1 MTGGEPKR
9 DWSAPMFTAEQI
21 AAEAQEQ
28 HRGRRRVVA
37 RTGAAAAAAVVAVAG
52 VGVWAGEQVGHPTPA
67 RRYHHRCG
75 DGGTGDPVHHLRAAG
90 TADRAASAEH
100 CAGDDHQSRHQHSHG
115 DRHRQGPAEQRTRR
129 HHHHHQENHF
139 GRRARRGGYA
149 HTDRARADQG
159 NPMRRIRGG
168 RADDAGAE
176 LNMTPFRRPSAPEPA
191 PSPAVPDEDADVG
204 ISGDPS
210 AQPVGRQPVE
220 PVRRWQSF
228 GGGGRSAAAAA
239 PQWQEPTP
247 VVDPDLAVVDLVRP
261 PPNRYVIPPA
271 PTRTPMAAPSPSTST
286 VVPAVAPVAVR
297 TPRTLP
303 RGFASRNAAA
313 VAGWAADPNVG
324 VRPVVFSAGGGV
336 GVSTVV
342 AAVGGFLASVSV
354 SPVLAV
360 ESTRRPWSSLTRLV
374 TGDTRGMSVEA
385 WQDLR
390 SGGHDLDS
398 ALSMAPGGA
407 SGLRVLHEGGGELE
421 RLTGQLPA
429 AASVIIDAGSLDNP
443 DLAALLSTWPVA
455 VLVVRADPAGVDAAL
470 VTVGHL
476 RASLPAGLDVLMVL
490 SDCGAF
496 GGATVRAAA
505 KLAGSV
511 GEVLT
516 LPNSAGLR
524 EQPIRVD
531 RLDKPVAAVIA
542 DITHSVVDRSWRR
555 GNPRPAGRPPHLPPA
570 TTSAVRPQQFPQ

>member
-1 MTGGEPKR
+1 M
-9 DWSAPMFTAEQI
+9 
-21 AAEAQEQ
+21 
-28 HRGRRRVVA
+28 
-37 RTGAAAAAAVVAVAG
+37 
-52 VGVWAGEQVGHPTPA
+52 
-67 RRYHHRCG
+67 
-75 DGGTGDPVHHLRAAG
+75 
-90 TADRAASAEH
+90 
-100 CAGDDHQSRHQHSHG
+100 
-115 DRHRQGPAEQRTRR
+115 
-129 HHHHHQENHF
+129 
-139 GRRARRGGYA
+139 
-149 HTDRARADQG
+149 
-159 NPMRRIRGG
+159 MRRIRGG

-176 LNMTPFRRPSAPEPA
+176 LNMTPFRSAPERA
-191 PSPAVPDEDADVG
+191 PSPAVPDEDAGVG

-210 AQPVGRQPVE
+210 AQTVGRQPVG

-239 PQWQEPTP
+239 QWQEPTP
-247 VVDPDLAVVDLVRP
+247 AADQGLAVVDLVRP
-261 PPNRYVIPPA
+261 PPTRYVIPPA
-271 PTRTPMAAPSPSTST
+271 PTPTPTPMAAPAPST

-303 RGFASRNAAA
+303 RGFASRNAAR
-313 VAGWAADPNVG
+313 VAGWAADPDVAG

-342 AAVGGFLASVSV
+342 AAMGGFLASVSV

-360 ESTRRPWSSLTRLV
+360 ESTRRPWSSLTRFV

-385 WQDLR
+385 WQELR
-390 SGGHDLDS
+390 SQDVDS

-407 SGLRVLHEGGGELE
+407 SGLRVLQDGGGELE

-429 AASVIIDAGSLDNP
+429 AASVIIDGGSLDNP
-443 DLAALLSTWPVA
+443 DLAGLLTTWPVA

-476 RASLPAGLDVLMVL
+476 RASLPGGLDVLMVL
-490 SDCGAF
+490 SDSGAF

-524 EQPIRVD
+524 EQPIRID

-555 GNPRPAGRPPHLPPA
+555 GDPQPAVPA
-570 TTSAVRPQQFPQ
+570 TASSAGTDVGGSTPAIPALPYQKEN

>member
-1 MTGGEPKR
+1 M
-9 DWSAPMFTAEQI
+9 
-21 AAEAQEQ
+21 
-28 HRGRRRVVA
+28 
-37 RTGAAAAAAVVAVAG
+37 
-52 VGVWAGEQVGHPTPA
+52 
-67 RRYHHRCG
+67 
-75 DGGTGDPVHHLRAAG
+75 
-90 TADRAASAEH
+90 
-100 CAGDDHQSRHQHSHG
+100 
-115 DRHRQGPAEQRTRR
+115 
-129 HHHHHQENHF
+129 
-139 GRRARRGGYA
+139 
-149 HTDRARADQG
+149 
-159 NPMRRIRGG
+159 MRRIRGG

-176 LNMTPFRRPSAPEPA
+176 LNMTPFRRRPTAPDPA

-204 ISGDPS
+204 ISADPS

-228 GGGGRSAAAAA
+228 GGGCRSAAAAA
-239 PQWQEPTP
+239 QWQERTP

-271 PTRTPMAAPSPSTST
+271 PTPTPMAALAPSPSPST

-297 TPRTLP
+297 VPRTLP

-313 VAGWAADPNVG
+313 VAGWAADPNVVVG

-360 ESTRRPWSSLTRLV
+360 ESTRRPWSSLTRYV
-374 TGDTRGMSVEA
+374 TGDTRGMSVTE
-385 WQDLR
+385 WQELR
-390 SGGHDLDS
+390 SSGHDLDS
-398 ALSMAPGGA
+398 ALSLAPSGA
-407 SGLRVLHEGGGELE
+407 SGLRVLHDGGGELE

-429 AASVIIDAGSLDNP
+429 AASVIIDGGSLDNP
-443 DLAALLSTWPVA
+443 DLAGLLSTWPVA

-490 SDCGAF
+490 SDSGAF

-524 EQPIRVD
+524 EQPIRID
-531 RLDKPVAAVIA
+531 RLDKSVAAVIA
-542 DITHSVVDRSWRR
+542 DIAHSVVDRSWRR
-555 GNPRPAGRPPHLPPA
+555 GNPQSAVPA
-570 TTSAVRPQQFPQ
+570 TASSAGDDVGGSTPALPAMPYQKEN

>member
-1 MTGGEPKR
+1 
-9 DWSAPMFTAEQI
+9 
-21 AAEAQEQ
+21 
-28 HRGRRRVVA
+28 
-37 RTGAAAAAAVVAVAG
+37 
-52 VGVWAGEQVGHPTPA
+52 
-67 RRYHHRCG
+67 
-75 DGGTGDPVHHLRAAG
+75 
-90 TADRAASAEH
+90 
-100 CAGDDHQSRHQHSHG
+100 
-115 DRHRQGPAEQRTRR
+115 
-129 HHHHHQENHF
+129 
-139 GRRARRGGYA
+139 
-149 HTDRARADQG
+149 
-159 NPMRRIRGG
+159 MRRIRGG

-228 GGGGRSAAAAA
+228 GGGRSAAAA
-239 PQWQEPTP
+239 QWQEPTP

-271 PTRTPMAAPSPSTST
+271 PTPTPTPMAALAPSPSPSPST

-313 VAGWAADPNVG
+313 VAGWAADPNVVG

-360 ESTRRPWSSLTRLV
+360 ESTRRPWSSLTRFV
-374 TGDTRGMSVEA
+374 TGDTRGMSVA
-385 WQDLR
+385 GWQDLR
-390 SGGHDLDS
+390 CGHDLDS

-407 SGLRVLHEGGGELE
+407 SGLRVLHQDSGGFEGDW
-421 RLTGQLPA
+421 LTGQLPA
-429 AASVIIDAGSLDNP
+429 AASVIIDGGSLDNP
-443 DLAALLSTWPVA
+443 DLAGLLTTWPVA

-490 SDCGAF
+490 SDSGAF

-524 EQPIRVD
+524 EQPIRID

-555 GNPRPAGRPPHLPPA
+555 GNPQPAVPA
-570 TTSAVRPQQFPQ
+570 TASSAGDDVGGSTPAVPAVTYQKET

>member
-1 MTGGEPKR
+1 M
-9 DWSAPMFTAEQI
+9 
-21 AAEAQEQ
+21 
-28 HRGRRRVVA
+28 
-37 RTGAAAAAAVVAVAG
+37 
-52 VGVWAGEQVGHPTPA
+52 
-67 RRYHHRCG
+67 
-75 DGGTGDPVHHLRAAG
+75 
-90 TADRAASAEH
+90 
-100 CAGDDHQSRHQHSHG
+100 
-115 DRHRQGPAEQRTRR
+115 
-129 HHHHHQENHF
+129 
-139 GRRARRGGYA
+139 
-149 HTDRARADQG
+149 
-159 NPMRRIRGG
+159 MRRIRGG

-176 LNMTPFRRPSAPEPA
+176 LNMTPFRRAAPEPA

-228 GGGGRSAAAAA
+228 GGGRSAAAA
-239 PQWQEPTP
+239 QWQEPTP
-247 VVDPDLAVVDLVRP
+247 VVDPALAVVDLVRP
-261 PPNRYVIPPA
+261 PPTRYVIPPA
-271 PTRTPMAAPSPSTST
+271 PTPTPMAALAPSPSPSKT

-313 VAGWAADPNVG
+313 VAGWAADPDAAG

-360 ESTRRPWSSLTRLV
+360 ESTRRPWSSLTRYV
-374 TGDTRGMSVEA
+374 TGDTRGMSVTE

-390 SGGHDLDS
+390 SGHDLDS
-398 ALSMAPGGA
+398 ALSLAPGGA
-407 SGLRVLHEGGGELE
+407 SGLRVLHQDSAGFEGDW
-421 RLTGQLPA
+421 LTGQLPA
-429 AASVIIDAGSLDNP
+429 AASVIIDGGSLDNP
-443 DLAALLSTWPVA
+443 DLAGLLSTWPVA

-476 RASLPAGLDVLMVL
+476 RASLPAGLDVVMVL

-496 GGATVRAAA
+496 GGGTVRAAA

-524 EQPIRVD
+524 EQPIRID
-531 RLDKPVAAVIA
+531 RLDKSVAAVIA
-542 DITHSVVDRSWRR
+542 DITHSVVDRTWRR
-555 GNPRPAGRPPHLPPA
+555 GHPQ
-570 TTSAVRPQQFPQ
+570 SAVPAAASSAGDDVGGSTPALPAVTYQKET

>member
-1 MTGGEPKR
+1 M
-9 DWSAPMFTAEQI
+9 
-21 AAEAQEQ
+21 
-28 HRGRRRVVA
+28 
-37 RTGAAAAAAVVAVAG
+37 
-52 VGVWAGEQVGHPTPA
+52 
-67 RRYHHRCG
+67 
-75 DGGTGDPVHHLRAAG
+75 
-90 TADRAASAEH
+90 
-100 CAGDDHQSRHQHSHG
+100 
-115 DRHRQGPAEQRTRR
+115 
-129 HHHHHQENHF
+129 
-139 GRRARRGGYA
+139 
-149 HTDRARADQG
+149 
-159 NPMRRIRGG
+159 MRRIRGG

-176 LNMTPFRRPSAPEPA
+176 LNMTPFRSAPERA
-191 PSPAVPDEDADVG
+191 PSPAVPDEDAGVG

-228 GGGGRSAAAAA
+228 GGGGRSAAAA
-239 PQWQEPTP
+239 QWQEPTP
-247 VVDPDLAVVDLVRP
+247 VVDPALAVVDLVRP
-261 PPNRYVIPPA
+261 PPTRYVIPPA
-271 PTRTPMAAPSPSTST
+271 PTPTPTPMAAPSPSPSPSPST
-286 VVPAVAPVAVR
+286 VVPAAAPVAVR
-297 TPRTLP
+297 TPRSLP

-313 VAGWAADPNVG
+313 VAGWAADPDVVG

-360 ESTRRPWSSLTRLV
+360 ESTRRPWSSLTRRV
-374 TGDTRGMSVEA
+374 TGDTRGMSVTE

-390 SGGHDLDS
+390 SGHDLDS
-398 ALSMAPGGA
+398 ALSLAPGGA
-407 SGLRVLHEGGGELE
+407 SGLRVLHQDSAGFEGDW
-421 RLTGQLPA
+421 LTGQLPA
-429 AASVIIDAGSLDNP
+429 AASVIIDGGSLDNP
-443 DLAALLSTWPVA
+443 DLAGLLSTWPVA

-476 RASLPAGLDVLMVL
+476 RASLLPGGLDVLMVL

-524 EQPIRVD
+524 EQPIRID
-531 RLDKPVAAVIA
+531 RLDKSVAAVIA

-555 GNPRPAGRPPHLPPA
+555 GHPQPAVPA
-570 TTSAVRPQQFPQ
+570 TASSAGDDVGGSTPAIPALPYQKEN

>member
-1 MTGGEPKR
+1 
-9 DWSAPMFTAEQI
+9 
-21 AAEAQEQ
+21 
-28 HRGRRRVVA
+28 
-37 RTGAAAAAAVVAVAG
+37 
-52 VGVWAGEQVGHPTPA
+52 
-67 RRYHHRCG
+67 
-75 DGGTGDPVHHLRAAG
+75 
-90 TADRAASAEH
+90 
-100 CAGDDHQSRHQHSHG
+100 
-115 DRHRQGPAEQRTRR
+115 
-129 HHHHHQENHF
+129 
-139 GRRARRGGYA
+139 
-149 HTDRARADQG
+149 
-159 NPMRRIRGG
+159 MRRIRGG

-176 LNMTPFRRPSAPEPA
+176 LNMTPFRRPA
-191 PSPAVPDEDADVG
+191 PSPAVLDEDAGVG

-210 AQPVGRQPVE
+210 AQPVAPQPVE
-220 PVRRWQSF
+220 PVRRWQTF

-239 PQWQEPTP
+239 QWQEPTP
-247 VVDPDLAVVDLVRP
+247 AVDPYLAVVDLVRP
-261 PPNRYVIPPA
+261 PPNGYVIAPA
-271 PTRTPMAAPSPSTST
+271 LTPTPMAAPAPSTST
-286 VVPAVAPVAVR
+286 ALPAVAPQVAVR
-297 TPRTLP
+297 VPRTLP
-303 RGFASRNAAA
+303 RGFVSRNAAA
-313 VAGWAADPNVG
+313 VAGWAADPSVVG

-390 SGGHDLDS
+390 SGHDLES
-398 ALSMAPGGA
+398 ALSMTPGGA
-407 SGLRVLHEGGGELE
+407 SGLRVLHRDSPGFEGDW
-421 RLTGQLPA
+421 LTGQLTGQLTA
-429 AASVIIDAGSLDNP
+429 AASVIIDGGSLDNP
-443 DLAALLSTWPVA
+443 DLTGLLSSWPVA

-524 EQPIRVD
+524 EQPIRID

-555 GNPRPAGRPPHLPPA
+555 GNPQPAVPA
-570 TTSAVRPQQFPQ
+570 NASSAGDDVGGSTPAIPAVTYQEEN

>member
-1 MTGGEPKR
+1 
-9 DWSAPMFTAEQI
+9 
-21 AAEAQEQ
+21 
-28 HRGRRRVVA
+28 
-37 RTGAAAAAAVVAVAG
+37 
-52 VGVWAGEQVGHPTPA
+52 
-67 RRYHHRCG
+67 
-75 DGGTGDPVHHLRAAG
+75 
-90 TADRAASAEH
+90 
-100 CAGDDHQSRHQHSHG
+100 
-115 DRHRQGPAEQRTRR
+115 
-129 HHHHHQENHF
+129 
-139 GRRARRGGYA
+139 
-149 HTDRARADQG
+149 
-159 NPMRRIRGG
+159 MRRIRGG

-176 LNMTPFRRPSAPEPA
+176 LNMTPFHRRPTEPE
-191 PSPAVPDEDADVG
+191 STPAVSDEDAGDS

-210 AQPVGRQPVE
+210 AQPVGS
-220 PVRRWQSF
+220 VRRWQTF

-239 PQWQEPTP
+239 PQWQERTP
-247 VVDPDLAVVDLVRP
+247 AVDPDLAVVDLVRP

-271 PTRTPMAAPSPSTST
+271 PTPTPMAALAPSPSPST
-286 VVPAVAPVAVR
+286 VVPAVEPVAVR
-297 TPRTLP
+297 VPRTLP

-313 VAGWAADPNVG
+313 VAGWAADPNVVG

-354 SPVLAV
+354 SPVLAL
-360 ESTRRPWSSLTRLV
+360 ESTRRPWSSLTRRV

-385 WQDLR
+385 WQELR
-390 SGGHDLDS
+390 SGHDLDS
-398 ALSMAPGGA
+398 ALSMAPSGA
-407 SGLRVLHEGGGELE
+407 SGLRVLHRDSAGFE
-421 RLTGQLPA
+421 RDWLTGQLPA
-429 AASVIIDAGSLDNP
+429 AASVIIDGGSLDNP
-443 DLAALLSTWPVA
+443 DLTGLLSTWPVA

-490 SDCGAF
+490 NDCGAF

-524 EQPIRVD
+524 EQPIRID
-531 RLDKPVAAVIA
+531 RLDKSVAAVIA
-542 DITHSVVDRSWRR
+542 DITHSLVDRSWRR
-555 GNPRPAGRPPHLPPA
+555 GDPQPAVRPPHLPPA

>member
-1 MTGGEPKR
+1 
-9 DWSAPMFTAEQI
+9 
-21 AAEAQEQ
+21 
-28 HRGRRRVVA
+28 
-37 RTGAAAAAAVVAVAG
+37 
-52 VGVWAGEQVGHPTPA
+52 
-67 RRYHHRCG
+67 
-75 DGGTGDPVHHLRAAG
+75 
-90 TADRAASAEH
+90 
-100 CAGDDHQSRHQHSHG
+100 
-115 DRHRQGPAEQRTRR
+115 
-129 HHHHHQENHF
+129 
-139 GRRARRGGYA
+139 
-149 HTDRARADQG
+149 
-159 NPMRRIRGG
+159 MRRIRGG

-176 LNMTPFRRPSAPEPA
+176 LNMTPFHRRPTEPE
-191 PSPAVPDEDADVG
+191 STPAVSDEDAGDS

-210 AQPVGRQPVE
+210 AQPSE
-220 PVRRWQSF
+220 PVRRWQTF

-239 PQWQEPTP
+239 PQWQERTP
-247 VVDPDLAVVDLVRP
+247 AVDPDLAVVDLVRP

-271 PTRTPMAAPSPSTST
+271 PTPTPMAALAPSPSPST
-286 VVPAVAPVAVR
+286 VVPAVEPVAVR
-297 TPRTLP
+297 VPRTLP

-313 VAGWAADPNVG
+313 VAGWAADPNVVG

-360 ESTRRPWSSLTRLV
+360 ESTRRPWSSLTRRV

-385 WQDLR
+385 WQELR
-390 SGGHDLDS
+390 SGHDLDS

-407 SGLRVLHEGGGELE
+407 SGLQVLHQDSAGFKQDW
-421 RLTGQLPA
+421 LTGQLPV
-429 AASVIIDAGSLDNP
+429 AASVIIDGGSLDNP
-443 DLAALLSTWPVA
+443 DLTGLLSTWPVA

-490 SDCGAF
+490 NDCGAF

-524 EQPIRVD
+524 EQPIRID
-531 RLDKPVAAVIA
+531 RLDKSVAAVIA
-542 DITHSVVDRSWRR
+542 DITHSLVDRSWRR
-555 GNPRPAGRPPHLPPA
+555 GDPQPAVRPPHLPPA

>member
-1 MTGGEPKR
+1 
-9 DWSAPMFTAEQI
+9 
-21 AAEAQEQ
+21 
-28 HRGRRRVVA
+28 
-37 RTGAAAAAAVVAVAG
+37 
-52 VGVWAGEQVGHPTPA
+52 
-67 RRYHHRCG
+67 
-75 DGGTGDPVHHLRAAG
+75 
-90 TADRAASAEH
+90 
-100 CAGDDHQSRHQHSHG
+100 
-115 DRHRQGPAEQRTRR
+115 
-129 HHHHHQENHF
+129 
-139 GRRARRGGYA
+139 
-149 HTDRARADQG
+149 
-159 NPMRRIRGG
+159 MRRIGIRGG

-176 LNMTPFRRPSAPEPA
+176 LNMTPFRSAPERA

-204 ISGDPS
+204 ISADPS
-210 AQPVGRQPVE
+210 AQTVGPQPVE
-220 PVRRWQSF
+220 PVRRWQTF
-228 GGGGRSAAAAA
+228 GGGRSAAAA
-239 PQWQEPTP
+239 QWQEPTP
-247 VVDPDLAVVDLVRP
+247 AVDPYLAVVDLVRP

-271 PTRTPMAAPSPSTST
+271 PTPTPTPMAALAPSPSPSPSPST

-297 TPRTLP
+297 TPRPLP

-313 VAGWAADPNVG
+313 VAGWAADPDVVG

-360 ESTRRPWSSLTRLV
+360 ESTRRPWSSLTRFV
-374 TGDTRGMSVEA
+374 TGDTRGMSVA
-385 WQDLR
+385 GWQDLR
-390 SGGHDLDS
+390 FGHDLDS

-407 SGLRVLHEGGGELE
+407 SGLRVLHQVSGGFEGDW
-421 RLTGQLPA
+421 LTGQLPA
-429 AASVIIDAGSLDNP
+429 AASVIIDGGSLDNP
-443 DLAALLSTWPVA
+443 DLAGLLSTWPVA

-490 SDCGAF
+490 SDSGAF

-524 EQPIRVD
+524 EQPIRID
-531 RLDKPVAAVIA
+531 RLDKSVAAVIA

-555 GNPRPAGRPPHLPPA
+555 GNPQPAVPVTASSAGDDVGGSTPA
-570 TTSAVRPQQFPQ
+570 VPAVTYQKET

>member
-1 MTGGEPKR
+1 M
-9 DWSAPMFTAEQI
+9 
-21 AAEAQEQ
+21 
-28 HRGRRRVVA
+28 
-37 RTGAAAAAAVVAVAG
+37 
-52 VGVWAGEQVGHPTPA
+52 
-67 RRYHHRCG
+67 
-75 DGGTGDPVHHLRAAG
+75 
-90 TADRAASAEH
+90 
-100 CAGDDHQSRHQHSHG
+100 
-115 DRHRQGPAEQRTRR
+115 
-129 HHHHHQENHF
+129 
-139 GRRARRGGYA
+139 
-149 HTDRARADQG
+149 
-159 NPMRRIRGG
+159 MRRIRGG

-220 PVRRWQSF
+220 PVRRWQTF
-228 GGGGRSAAAAA
+228 GGGRSAAAA
-239 PQWQEPTP
+239 QWQEPTP

-261 PPNRYVIPPA
+261 PPNRYVIPPI
-271 PTRTPMAAPSPSTST
+271 PMAAPSPSPST

-354 SPVLAV
+354 SPVLAL
-360 ESTRRPWSSLTRLV
+360 ESTRRPWSSLTRFV

-385 WQDLR
+385 WQKLR
-390 SGGHDLDS
+390 SGHDLDS

-407 SGLRVLHEGGGELE
+407 SGLRVLHDGGGELE

-429 AASVIIDAGSLDNP
+429 AASVIIDGGSLDNP
-443 DLAALLSTWPVA
+443 DLTGLLSAWPVA

-524 EQPIRVD
+524 EQPIRID

-555 GNPRPAGRPPHLPPA
+555 GNPQPAVPA
-570 TTSAVRPQQFPQ
+570 TASSAGDDVGGSTPAVPAVTYQKEN

>member
-1 MTGGEPKR
+1 M
-9 DWSAPMFTAEQI
+9 
-21 AAEAQEQ
+21 
-28 HRGRRRVVA
+28 
-37 RTGAAAAAAVVAVAG
+37 
-52 VGVWAGEQVGHPTPA
+52 
-67 RRYHHRCG
+67 
-75 DGGTGDPVHHLRAAG
+75 
-90 TADRAASAEH
+90 
-100 CAGDDHQSRHQHSHG
+100 
-115 DRHRQGPAEQRTRR
+115 
-129 HHHHHQENHF
+129 
-139 GRRARRGGYA
+139 
-149 HTDRARADQG
+149 
-159 NPMRRIRGG
+159 
-168 RADDAGAE
+168 
-176 LNMTPFRRPSAPEPA
+176 
-191 PSPAVPDEDADVG
+191 
-204 ISGDPS
+204 
-210 AQPVGRQPVE
+210 
-220 PVRRWQSF
+220 
-228 GGGGRSAAAAA
+228 
-239 PQWQEPTP
+239 
-247 VVDPDLAVVDLVRP
+247 VDLVRP
-261 PPNRYVIPPA
+261 PPTRYVIPPA
-271 PTRTPMAAPSPSTST
+271 PTPTPMAALAPSPSPSKT
-286 VVPAVAPVAVR
+286 VVPAAVPVAVR

-313 VAGWAADPNVG
+313 VAGWAADPDAAG

-342 AAVGGFLASVSV
+342 AAMGGFLASVSA

-360 ESTRRPWSSLTRLV
+360 ESTRRPWSSLTRYV
-374 TGDTRGMSVEA
+374 TGDTRGMSVTE

-390 SGGHDLDS
+390 SGHDLDS

-407 SGLRVLHEGGGELE
+407 SGLRVLHQDSAGFEGDW
-421 RLTGQLPA
+421 LTGQLPA
-429 AASVIIDAGSLDNP
+429 AASVIIDGGSLDNP
-443 DLAALLSTWPVA
+443 DLAGLLSTWPVA

-524 EQPIRVD
+524 EQPIRID

-555 GNPRPAGRPPHLPPA
+555 GNPQPAVPA
-570 TTSAVRPQQFPQ
+570 NASSAGDDVGGSTPAIPAVTYQEEN

>member
-1 MTGGEPKR
+1 
-9 DWSAPMFTAEQI
+9 
-21 AAEAQEQ
+21 
-28 HRGRRRVVA
+28 
-37 RTGAAAAAAVVAVAG
+37 
-52 VGVWAGEQVGHPTPA
+52 
-67 RRYHHRCG
+67 
-75 DGGTGDPVHHLRAAG
+75 
-90 TADRAASAEH
+90 
-100 CAGDDHQSRHQHSHG
+100 
-115 DRHRQGPAEQRTRR
+115 
-129 HHHHHQENHF
+129 
-139 GRRARRGGYA
+139 
-149 HTDRARADQG
+149 
-159 NPMRRIRGG
+159 MRRIRGG

-176 LNMTPFRRPSAPEPA
+176 LNMTPFRRRPTAPDPA

-210 AQPVGRQPVE
+210 AQPVG
-220 PVRRWQSF
+220 PVRRWQTF
-228 GGGGRSAAAAA
+228 GGVGRSAAAAA
-239 PQWQEPTP
+239 QWQERTP

-271 PTRTPMAAPSPSTST
+271 PTPTPMAALAPSPSP

-297 TPRTLP
+297 VPRTLP

-374 TGDTRGMSVEA
+374 TGDTRGMSVA
-385 WQDLR
+385 GWQELR
-390 SGGHDLDS
+390 SGGRDLDW

-407 SGLRVLHEGGGELE
+407 SGLRVLHDGGCELE

-429 AASVIIDAGSLDNP
+429 AASVIIDGGSLDNP
-443 DLAALLSTWPVA
+443 DLAGLLSTWPVA

-476 RASLPAGLDVLMVL
+476 RASLPAGGLDVVMVL

-524 EQPIRVD
+524 EQPIRID

-555 GNPRPAGRPPHLPPA
+555 GNPRPAVPA
-570 TTSAVRPQQFPQ
+570 TASSAGDDVGGSTPAVPAVTYQKEN

>member
-1 MTGGEPKR
+1 
-9 DWSAPMFTAEQI
+9 
-21 AAEAQEQ
+21 
-28 HRGRRRVVA
+28 
-37 RTGAAAAAAVVAVAG
+37 
-52 VGVWAGEQVGHPTPA
+52 
-67 RRYHHRCG
+67 
-75 DGGTGDPVHHLRAAG
+75 
-90 TADRAASAEH
+90 
-100 CAGDDHQSRHQHSHG
+100 
-115 DRHRQGPAEQRTRR
+115 
-129 HHHHHQENHF
+129 
-139 GRRARRGGYA
+139 
-149 HTDRARADQG
+149 
-159 NPMRRIRGG
+159 MRRIRGG

-176 LNMTPFRRPSAPEPA
+176 LNMTPFHRRPTEPE
-191 PSPAVPDEDADVG
+191 STPAVSDEDAGDS

-210 AQPVGRQPVE
+210 AQPSE
-220 PVRRWQSF
+220 PVRRWQTF
-228 GGGGRSAAAAA
+228 GGGGRSAAAA
-239 PQWQEPTP
+239 PQWQERTP
-247 VVDPDLAVVDLVRP
+247 VVAQDLAVVDLVRP
-261 PPNRYVIPPA
+261 PNRYVIPPS
-271 PTRTPMAAPSPSTST
+271 PTPMAAPAP
-286 VVPAVAPVAVR
+286 VVPAVAPPVAVR

-313 VAGWAADPNVG
+313 VAGWAADPNVVG

-354 SPVLAV
+354 SPVLAL
-360 ESTRRPWSSLTRLV
+360 ESTRRPWSSLTRRV

-385 WQDLR
+385 WQELR
-390 SGGHDLDS
+390 SGHDLDS
-398 ALSMAPGGA
+398 ALSMAPSGA
-407 SGLRVLHEGGGELE
+407 SGLRVLHQDSAGSE
-421 RLTGQLPA
+421 RDWLTGQLPA
-429 AASVIIDAGSLDNP
+429 AASVIIDGGSLDNP
-443 DLAALLSTWPVA
+443 DLTGLLSTWPVA

-524 EQPIRVD
+524 EQPIRID
-531 RLDKPVAAVIA
+531 RLDKSVAAVIA

-555 GNPRPAGRPPHLPPA
+555 GDPQPAVRPPHLPPA

>member
-1 MTGGEPKR
+1 
-9 DWSAPMFTAEQI
+9 
-21 AAEAQEQ
+21 
-28 HRGRRRVVA
+28 
-37 RTGAAAAAAVVAVAG
+37 
-52 VGVWAGEQVGHPTPA
+52 
-67 RRYHHRCG
+67 
-75 DGGTGDPVHHLRAAG
+75 
-90 TADRAASAEH
+90 
-100 CAGDDHQSRHQHSHG
+100 
-115 DRHRQGPAEQRTRR
+115 
-129 HHHHHQENHF
+129 
-139 GRRARRGGYA
+139 
-149 HTDRARADQG
+149 
-159 NPMRRIRGG
+159 MRRIRGG

-176 LNMTPFRRPSAPEPA
+176 LNMTPFRRATAPEPA
-191 PSPAVPDEDADVG
+191 PSPAVPVEDADVG

-210 AQPVGRQPVE
+210 AQPVGRQPVG
-220 PVRRWQSF
+220 PVRRWQTF

-239 PQWQEPTP
+239 PQWQERTP
-247 VVDPDLAVVDLVRP
+247 AVDPDLAVVDLVRP

-271 PTRTPMAAPSPSTST
+271 PTPTPMAAPSPSTST
-286 VVPAVAPVAVR
+286 VVPAVEPVAVR

-303 RGFASRNAAA
+303 RGFVSRNAAA

-354 SPVLAV
+354 SPVLAL
-360 ESTRRPWSSLTRLV
+360 ESTRRPWSSLTRFV

-385 WQDLR
+385 WQELR
-390 SGGHDLDS
+390 HGHGHDLDS
-398 ALSMAPGGA
+398 ALSMTPGGA

-429 AASVIIDAGSLDNP
+429 AASVIIDGGSLDNP
-443 DLAALLSTWPVA
+443 DLAGLLTTWPVA

-524 EQPIRVD
+524 EQPIRID
-531 RLDKPVAAVIA
+531 RLDKSVAAVIA

-555 GNPRPAGRPPHLPPA
+555 GNPQPAVPA
-570 TTSAVRPQQFPQ
+570 TASSAGDDVGGSTPAVPGVTYQKET

>member
-1 MTGGEPKR
+1 
-9 DWSAPMFTAEQI
+9 
-21 AAEAQEQ
+21 
-28 HRGRRRVVA
+28 
-37 RTGAAAAAAVVAVAG
+37 
-52 VGVWAGEQVGHPTPA
+52 
-67 RRYHHRCG
+67 
-75 DGGTGDPVHHLRAAG
+75 
-90 TADRAASAEH
+90 
-100 CAGDDHQSRHQHSHG
+100 
-115 DRHRQGPAEQRTRR
+115 
-129 HHHHHQENHF
+129 
-139 GRRARRGGYA
+139 
-149 HTDRARADQG
+149 
-159 NPMRRIRGG
+159 MRRIRGG

-176 LNMTPFRRPSAPEPA
+176 LNMTPFRSAPERA
-191 PSPAVPDEDADVG
+191 PSPAVSDEDAGDS

-210 AQPVGRQPVE
+210 AQPVGS
-220 PVRRWQSF
+220 VRRWQTF

-239 PQWQEPTP
+239 QWQERTP
-247 VVDPDLAVVDLVRP
+247 AVDPDLAVVDLVRP

-271 PTRTPMAAPSPSTST
+271 PTPTPMAALAPSPSPST
-286 VVPAVAPVAVR
+286 VVPAVEPVAVR
-297 TPRTLP
+297 VPRTLP

-313 VAGWAADPNVG
+313 VAGWAADPNVVG

-354 SPVLAV
+354 SPVLAL
-360 ESTRRPWSSLTRLV
+360 ESTRRPWSSLTRFV

-385 WQDLR
+385 WQELR
-390 SGGHDLDS
+390 SGHDLDS
-398 ALSMAPGGA
+398 ALSMAPSGA
-407 SGLRVLHEGGGELE
+407 SGLRVLHEDSAGFE
-421 RLTGQLPA
+421 RDWLTGQLPA
-429 AASVIIDAGSLDNP
+429 AASVIIDGGSLDNP
-443 DLAALLSTWPVA
+443 DLTGLLSTWPVA

-524 EQPIRVD
+524 EQPIRID
-531 RLDKPVAAVIA
+531 RLDKSVAAVIA

-555 GNPRPAGRPPHLPPA
+555 GNPQPAVRPPHLPPA

>member
-1 MTGGEPKR
+1 
-9 DWSAPMFTAEQI
+9 
-21 AAEAQEQ
+21 
-28 HRGRRRVVA
+28 
-37 RTGAAAAAAVVAVAG
+37 
-52 VGVWAGEQVGHPTPA
+52 
-67 RRYHHRCG
+67 
-75 DGGTGDPVHHLRAAG
+75 
-90 TADRAASAEH
+90 
-100 CAGDDHQSRHQHSHG
+100 
-115 DRHRQGPAEQRTRR
+115 
-129 HHHHHQENHF
+129 
-139 GRRARRGGYA
+139 
-149 HTDRARADQG
+149 
-159 NPMRRIRGG
+159 MRRIIRGG

-176 LNMTPFRRPSAPEPA
+176 LKMTPFRRPTAAPE
-191 PSPAVPDEDADVG
+191 PAVPDEDADVG

-210 AQPVGRQPVE
+210 AQPVG

-228 GGGGRSAAAAA
+228 GGGARSAAAAA
-239 PQWQEPTP
+239 QWQEPTP
-247 VVDPDLAVVDLVRP
+247 AVDPDLAVVDLVRP

-271 PTRTPMAAPSPSTST
+271 PAP
-286 VVPAVAPVAVR
+286 VVPAVAPQVTVR
-297 TPRTLP
+297 VPRTLP

-313 VAGWAADPNVG
+313 VAGWATDPNVVG

-354 SPVLAV
+354 SPVLAL
-360 ESTRRPWSSLTRLV
+360 ESTRRPWSSLTRFV

-385 WQDLR
+385 WQELR
-390 SGGHDLDS
+390 SGHDLDS
-398 ALSMAPGGA
+398 ALSMTPGGA
-407 SGLRVLHEGGGELE
+407 SGLRVLHQDSAGFKQDW
-421 RLTGQLPA
+421 LTGQLPA
-429 AASVIIDAGSLDNP
+429 AASVIIDGGSLDNP
-443 DLAALLSTWPVA
+443 DLTGLLSTWPVA

-524 EQPIRVD
+524 EQPIRID

-555 GNPRPAGRPPHLPPA
+555 GNPQPAVPA
-570 TTSAVRPQQFPQ
+570 TASSAGDDVGGSTPAIPAVTY

>member
-1 MTGGEPKR
+1 
-9 DWSAPMFTAEQI
+9 
-21 AAEAQEQ
+21 
-28 HRGRRRVVA
+28 
-37 RTGAAAAAAVVAVAG
+37 
-52 VGVWAGEQVGHPTPA
+52 
-67 RRYHHRCG
+67 
-75 DGGTGDPVHHLRAAG
+75 
-90 TADRAASAEH
+90 
-100 CAGDDHQSRHQHSHG
+100 
-115 DRHRQGPAEQRTRR
+115 
-129 HHHHHQENHF
+129 
-139 GRRARRGGYA
+139 
-149 HTDRARADQG
+149 
-159 NPMRRIRGG
+159 MRRIRGG

-176 LNMTPFRRPSAPEPA
+176 LNMTPFRRPTAAPEPA

-239 PQWQEPTP
+239 PQWQERTP
-247 VVDPDLAVVDLVRP
+247 AAAQDLAVVDLVRP

-271 PTRTPMAAPSPSTST
+271 PAP

-313 VAGWAADPNVG
+313 VAGWAADPNVVG

-354 SPVLAV
+354 SPVLAL
-360 ESTRRPWSSLTRLV
+360 ESTRRPWSSLTRFV
-374 TGDTRGMSVEA
+374 TGDTRGMSVA
-385 WQDLR
+385 GWQELR
-390 SGGHDLDS
+390 SGHDLDS

-407 SGLRVLHEGGGELE
+407 SGLRVLHRDSGGFEGDW
-421 RLTGQLPA
+421 LTGQLPA
-429 AASVIIDAGSLDNP
+429 AASVIIDGGSLDNP
-443 DLAALLSTWPVA
+443 DLTGLLSTWPVA

-524 EQPIRVD
+524 EQPIRID

-555 GNPRPAGRPPHLPPA
+555 GNPQPAVPA
-570 TTSAVRPQQFPQ
+570 TASSAGDDVGGSTPAIPAVTYQKET

>member
-1 MTGGEPKR
+1 
-9 DWSAPMFTAEQI
+9 
-21 AAEAQEQ
+21 
-28 HRGRRRVVA
+28 
-37 RTGAAAAAAVVAVAG
+37 
-52 VGVWAGEQVGHPTPA
+52 
-67 RRYHHRCG
+67 
-75 DGGTGDPVHHLRAAG
+75 
-90 TADRAASAEH
+90 
-100 CAGDDHQSRHQHSHG
+100 
-115 DRHRQGPAEQRTRR
+115 
-129 HHHHHQENHF
+129 
-139 GRRARRGGYA
+139 
-149 HTDRARADQG
+149 
-159 NPMRRIRGG
+159 MRRIRGG

-176 LNMTPFRRPSAPEPA
+176 LNMTPFHRRPTEPE
-191 PSPAVPDEDADVG
+191 STPAVSDEDAGDS

-210 AQPVGRQPVE
+210 AQPSE
-220 PVRRWQSF
+220 PVRRWQTF

-247 VVDPDLAVVDLVRP
+247 AVDPDLAVVDLVRP

-271 PTRTPMAAPSPSTST
+271 PTPMAAPSPST
-286 VVPAVAPVAVR
+286 VVPAVEPQVAVR
-297 TPRTLP
+297 VPRTLP

-313 VAGWAADPNVG
+313 VAGWAADPNVVG

-360 ESTRRPWSSLTRLV
+360 ESTRRPWSSLTRRV

-385 WQDLR
+385 WQELR
-390 SGGHDLDS
+390 SGHDLDS

-407 SGLRVLHEGGGELE
+407 SGLQVLHQDSAGFKQDW
-421 RLTGQLPA
+421 LTGQLPV
-429 AASVIIDAGSLDNP
+429 AASVIIDGGSLDNP
-443 DLAALLSTWPVA
+443 DLTGLLSTWPVA

-524 EQPIRVD
+524 EQPIRID

-555 GNPRPAGRPPHLPPA
+555 GNPQPAVPA
-570 TTSAVRPQQFPQ
+570 TASSAGDDVGGSTPAIPAVTYQEET

>member
-1 MTGGEPKR
+1 
-9 DWSAPMFTAEQI
+9 
-21 AAEAQEQ
+21 
-28 HRGRRRVVA
+28 
-37 RTGAAAAAAVVAVAG
+37 
-52 VGVWAGEQVGHPTPA
+52 
-67 RRYHHRCG
+67 
-75 DGGTGDPVHHLRAAG
+75 
-90 TADRAASAEH
+90 
-100 CAGDDHQSRHQHSHG
+100 
-115 DRHRQGPAEQRTRR
+115 
-129 HHHHHQENHF
+129 
-139 GRRARRGGYA
+139 
-149 HTDRARADQG
+149 
-159 NPMRRIRGG
+159 MRRIRGG

-176 LNMTPFRRPSAPEPA
+176 LNMTPFHRRPTEPE
-191 PSPAVPDEDADVG
+191 STPAVSDEDAGDS

-210 AQPVGRQPVE
+210 AQPSE
-220 PVRRWQSF
+220 PVRRWQTF

-247 VVDPDLAVVDLVRP
+247 AVDPDLAVVDLVRP

-271 PTRTPMAAPSPSTST
+271 PSPTPMAAPAPSPST

-297 TPRTLP
+297 VPRTLP

-313 VAGWAADPNVG
+313 VAGWAADPNVVG

-354 SPVLAV
+354 SPVQAL

-385 WQDLR
+385 WQELR
-390 SGGHDLDS
+390 SGHDLES
-398 ALSMAPGGA
+398 ALSMTPGGV
-407 SGLRVLHEGGGELE
+407 SGLRVLHDGGGELE
-421 RLTGQLPA
+421 RLTGQLPT
-429 AASVIIDAGSLDNP
+429 AASVIIDGGSLDNP
-443 DLAALLSTWPVA
+443 DLTGLLSTCPVA

-476 RASLPAGLDVLMVL
+476 RASLPAGLDLLMVL

-524 EQPIRVD
+524 EQPIRID

-555 GNPRPAGRPPHLPPA
+555 GNPQPAVPPPHLPPA
-570 TTSAVRPQQFPQ
+570 TTATATTATTATATVRPQQFPH

>member
-1 MTGGEPKR
+1 
-9 DWSAPMFTAEQI
+9 
-21 AAEAQEQ
+21 
-28 HRGRRRVVA
+28 
-37 RTGAAAAAAVVAVAG
+37 
-52 VGVWAGEQVGHPTPA
+52 
-67 RRYHHRCG
+67 
-75 DGGTGDPVHHLRAAG
+75 
-90 TADRAASAEH
+90 
-100 CAGDDHQSRHQHSHG
+100 
-115 DRHRQGPAEQRTRR
+115 
-129 HHHHHQENHF
+129 
-139 GRRARRGGYA
+139 
-149 HTDRARADQG
+149 
-159 NPMRRIRGG
+159 
-168 RADDAGAE
+168 
-176 LNMTPFRRPSAPEPA
+176 MTPFRRPTAPDPA
-191 PSPAVPDEDADVG
+191 PSPAVPDEDAGVG

-210 AQPVGRQPVE
+210 AQPVG
-220 PVRRWQSF
+220 PVRRWQTF
-228 GGGGRSAAAAA
+228 GGGRSAAAA
-239 PQWQEPTP
+239 QWQERTP
-247 VVDPDLAVVDLVRP
+247 VVDPALAVVDLVRP
-261 PPNRYVIPPA
+261 PPNRYVIAPA
-271 PTRTPMAAPSPSTST
+271 PTPTPMAALAPSPSPSPST

-297 TPRTLP
+297 VPRTLP

-313 VAGWAADPNVG
+313 VAGWAADPNVVVG

-354 SPVLAV
+354 SPVLAL
-360 ESTRRPWSSLTRLV
+360 ESTRRPWSSLTRFV
-374 TGDTRGMSVEA
+374 TGDTRSMSVEA
-385 WQDLR
+385 WQELR
-390 SGGHDLDS
+390 HGHGHGHDLDS
-398 ALSMAPGGA
+398 ALSMTPGGA

-443 DLAALLSTWPVA
+443 GLIALLSTWPVA

-524 EQPIRVD
+524 EQPIRID

-555 GNPRPAGRPPHLPPA
+555 GNPQPAVPA
-570 TTSAVRPQQFPQ
+570 TASSAGDDVGGSTPAVPAVTYQKEN

>member
-1 MTGGEPKR
+1 M
-9 DWSAPMFTAEQI
+9 
-21 AAEAQEQ
+21 
-28 HRGRRRVVA
+28 
-37 RTGAAAAAAVVAVAG
+37 
-52 VGVWAGEQVGHPTPA
+52 
-67 RRYHHRCG
+67 
-75 DGGTGDPVHHLRAAG
+75 
-90 TADRAASAEH
+90 
-100 CAGDDHQSRHQHSHG
+100 
-115 DRHRQGPAEQRTRR
+115 
-129 HHHHHQENHF
+129 
-139 GRRARRGGYA
+139 
-149 HTDRARADQG
+149 
-159 NPMRRIRGG
+159 MRRIRGG

-176 LNMTPFRRPSAPEPA
+176 LNMTPFHRRPTAPEPA

-204 ISGDPS
+204 ISGEPS
-210 AQPVGRQPVE
+210 AQPVG

-239 PQWQEPTP
+239 QWQERTP
-247 VVDPDLAVVDLVRP
+247 AVAQDLAVDLVRP
-261 PPNRYVIPPA
+261 PPTRYVIAPA
-271 PTRTPMAAPSPSTST
+271 PTSPMAAPAPSPSP
-286 VVPAVAPVAVR
+286 VVPAVAPPVAVR
-297 TPRTLP
+297 VPRTLP

-360 ESTRRPWSSLTRLV
+360 ESTRRPWSSLTRFV
-374 TGDTRGMSVEA
+374 TGDTRSMSGEA
-385 WQDLR
+385 WQELR
-390 SGGHDLDS
+390 SGHDLDS
-398 ALSMAPGGA
+398 ALSMAPSGA
-407 SGLRVLHEGGGELE
+407 SGLRVLHQDSAGFEGDW
-421 RLTGQLPA
+421 LTGQLPA
-429 AASVIIDAGSLDNP
+429 AASVIIDGGSLDNP
-443 DLAALLSTWPVA
+443 ALTGLLSTWPVA

-524 EQPIRVD
+524 EQPIRID

-555 GNPRPAGRPPHLPPA
+555 GNPQPAVPA
-570 TTSAVRPQQFPQ
+570 TASSAGDDVGGSTPAIPTMTYQKET

>member
-1 MTGGEPKR
+1 
-9 DWSAPMFTAEQI
+9 
-21 AAEAQEQ
+21 
-28 HRGRRRVVA
+28 
-37 RTGAAAAAAVVAVAG
+37 
-52 VGVWAGEQVGHPTPA
+52 
-67 RRYHHRCG
+67 
-75 DGGTGDPVHHLRAAG
+75 
-90 TADRAASAEH
+90 
-100 CAGDDHQSRHQHSHG
+100 
-115 DRHRQGPAEQRTRR
+115 
-129 HHHHHQENHF
+129 
-139 GRRARRGGYA
+139 
-149 HTDRARADQG
+149 
-159 NPMRRIRGG
+159 MRRIRGG

-176 LNMTPFRRPSAPEPA
+176 LNMTPFHRRPTEPE
-191 PSPAVPDEDADVG
+191 STPAVSDEDAGDS

-210 AQPVGRQPVE
+210 AQPSE
-220 PVRRWQSF
+220 PVRRWQTF

-247 VVDPDLAVVDLVRP
+247 AVDPDLAVVDLVRP

-271 PTRTPMAAPSPSTST
+271 PTPTPMAALAPSPSPST
-286 VVPAVAPVAVR
+286 VVPAVEPVAVR
-297 TPRTLP
+297 VPRTLP

-313 VAGWAADPNVG
+313 VAGWAADPNVVG

-354 SPVLAV
+354 SPVLAL
-360 ESTRRPWSSLTRLV
+360 ESTRRPWSSLTRRV

-385 WQDLR
+385 WQELR
-390 SGGHDLDS
+390 SGHDLDS
-398 ALSMAPGGA
+398 ALSMAPSGA
-407 SGLRVLHEGGGELE
+407 SGLRVLHQDSAGSE
-421 RLTGQLPA
+421 RDWLTGQLPA
-429 AASVIIDAGSLDNP
+429 AASVIIDGGSLDNP
-443 DLAALLSTWPVA
+443 DLTGLLSTWPVA

-524 EQPIRVD
+524 EQPIRID
-531 RLDKPVAAVIA
+531 RLDKSVAAVIA

-555 GNPRPAGRPPHLPPA
+555 GNPQPAVRPPHLPPA

>member
-1 MTGGEPKR
+1 M
-9 DWSAPMFTAEQI
+9 
-21 AAEAQEQ
+21 
-28 HRGRRRVVA
+28 
-37 RTGAAAAAAVVAVAG
+37 
-52 VGVWAGEQVGHPTPA
+52 
-67 RRYHHRCG
+67 
-75 DGGTGDPVHHLRAAG
+75 
-90 TADRAASAEH
+90 
-100 CAGDDHQSRHQHSHG
+100 
-115 DRHRQGPAEQRTRR
+115 
-129 HHHHHQENHF
+129 
-139 GRRARRGGYA
+139 
-149 HTDRARADQG
+149 
-159 NPMRRIRGG
+159 MRRIRGG

-176 LNMTPFRRPSAPEPA
+176 LNMTPFRRPTAAPEPA
-191 PSPAVPDEDADVG
+191 PSPAVPVEDADVG

-210 AQPVGRQPVE
+210 AQPVE
-220 PVRRWQSF
+220 PVRRWQTF

-239 PQWQEPTP
+239 QWQERTP
-247 VVDPDLAVVDLVRP
+247 AVAQDLAVDLVRP
-261 PPNRYVIPPA
+261 PPTRYVIAPA
-271 PTRTPMAAPSPSTST
+271 PTSPMAAPAPSPST

-297 TPRTLP
+297 VPRTLP

-313 VAGWAADPNVG
+313 VAGWAADPSVVG

-354 SPVLAV
+354 SPVLAL
-360 ESTRRPWSSLTRLV
+360 ESTRRPWSSLTRFV
-374 TGDTRGMSVEA
+374 TGDTRGMSVTE

-390 SGGHDLDS
+390 SGHDLDS

-407 SGLRVLHEGGGELE
+407 SGLRVLHQDSGGFEGDW
-421 RLTGQLPA
+421 LTGQLPA
-429 AASVIIDAGSLDNP
+429 AASVIIDGGSLDNP
-443 DLAALLSTWPVA
+443 DLAGLLSTWPVA
-455 VLVVRADPAGVDAAL
+455 VLVVRADPVGVDAAL

-496 GGATVRAAA
+496 GGGTVRAAA

-524 EQPIRVD
+524 EQPIRID
-531 RLDKPVAAVIA
+531 RLDKSVAAVIA

-555 GNPRPAGRPPHLPPA
+555 GNPQSAVPA
-570 TTSAVRPQQFPQ
+570 TASSAGDDVGGSTPAIPAVTYQKEN

>member
-1 MTGGEPKR
+1 M
-9 DWSAPMFTAEQI
+9 
-21 AAEAQEQ
+21 
-28 HRGRRRVVA
+28 
-37 RTGAAAAAAVVAVAG
+37 
-52 VGVWAGEQVGHPTPA
+52 
-67 RRYHHRCG
+67 
-75 DGGTGDPVHHLRAAG
+75 
-90 TADRAASAEH
+90 
-100 CAGDDHQSRHQHSHG
+100 
-115 DRHRQGPAEQRTRR
+115 
-129 HHHHHQENHF
+129 
-139 GRRARRGGYA
+139 
-149 HTDRARADQG
+149 
-159 NPMRRIRGG
+159 MRRIRGG

-176 LNMTPFRRPSAPEPA
+176 LNMTPFHRRPTAPEPA

-204 ISGDPS
+204 ISGEPP
-210 AQPVGRQPVE
+210 AQPVG

-228 GGGGRSAAAAA
+228 GGVGRSAAAAA
-239 PQWQEPTP
+239 PQWQERTP
-247 VVDPDLAVVDLVRP
+247 AAAQDLAVNLVRP

-271 PTRTPMAAPSPSTST
+271 PMPMAAP
-286 VVPAVAPVAVR
+286 VVPAVAPPVAVR

-324 VRPVVFSAGGGV
+324 GVRPVVFSAGGGV

-342 AAVGGFLASVSV
+342 AAVGGFLATVSV

-360 ESTRRPWSSLTRLV
+360 ESTRRPWSSLTRFV
-374 TGDTRGMSVEA
+374 TGDTRSMSGEA
-385 WQDLR
+385 WQELR
-390 SGGHDLDS
+390 SGHDLDS
-398 ALSMAPGGA
+398 ALSMAPSGA
-407 SGLRVLHEGGGELE
+407 SGLRVLHRDSAGFEGDW
-421 RLTGQLPA
+421 LTGQLPA
-429 AASVIIDAGSLDNP
+429 AASVIIDGGSLDNP
-443 DLAALLSTWPVA
+443 DLTGLLSTWPVA

-476 RASLPAGLDVLMVL
+476 RASLPTGLDVLMVL

-524 EQPIRVD
+524 EQPIRID

-542 DITHSVVDRSWRR
+542 DITHSVVDRTWRR
-555 GNPRPAGRPPHLPPA
+555 GNPQQAVPA
-570 TTSAVRPQQFPQ
+570 TASSAGDDVGGSTPAIPTVTYQKET

>member
-1 MTGGEPKR
+1 
-9 DWSAPMFTAEQI
+9 
-21 AAEAQEQ
+21 
-28 HRGRRRVVA
+28 
-37 RTGAAAAAAVVAVAG
+37 
-52 VGVWAGEQVGHPTPA
+52 
-67 RRYHHRCG
+67 
-75 DGGTGDPVHHLRAAG
+75 
-90 TADRAASAEH
+90 
-100 CAGDDHQSRHQHSHG
+100 
-115 DRHRQGPAEQRTRR
+115 
-129 HHHHHQENHF
+129 
-139 GRRARRGGYA
+139 
-149 HTDRARADQG
+149 
-159 NPMRRIRGG
+159 
-168 RADDAGAE
+168 
-176 LNMTPFRRPSAPEPA
+176 MTPFRRRPTAPEPA

-204 ISGDPS
+204 ISADPS
-210 AQPVGRQPVE
+210 APPVGRQPVA

-228 GGGGRSAAAAA
+228 GGGARSAAAAA
-239 PQWQEPTP
+239 QWQEPTP
-247 VVDPDLAVVDLVRP
+247 AVDPDLAVVDPVRP
-261 PPNRYVIPPA
+261 PPTRYVIPPA
-271 PTRTPMAAPSPSTST
+271 PAP
-286 VVPAVAPVAVR
+286 VVPAVEPVAVR
-297 TPRTLP
+297 APRTLP
-303 RGFASRNAAA
+303 RGFVSRNAAA
-313 VAGWAADPNVG
+313 VAGWAADPNAAG

-342 AAVGGFLASVSV
+342 AAVGGFLASVSA

-360 ESTRRPWSSLTRLV
+360 ESTRRPWSSLTRFV
-374 TGDTRGMSVEA
+374 TGDTRGMSVTE

-390 SGGHDLDS
+390 SGHDLDS

-429 AASVIIDAGSLDNP
+429 AASVMIDGGSLDNP
-443 DLAALLSTWPVA
+443 DLAGLLSTWPVA

-524 EQPIRVD
+524 EQPIRID

-555 GNPRPAGRPPHLPPA
+555 GNPQPAVPA
-570 TTSAVRPQQFPQ
+570 TASSAGDDVGGSTPAIPTVTYQKET

>member
-1 MTGGEPKR
+1 
-9 DWSAPMFTAEQI
+9 
-21 AAEAQEQ
+21 
-28 HRGRRRVVA
+28 
-37 RTGAAAAAAVVAVAG
+37 
-52 VGVWAGEQVGHPTPA
+52 
-67 RRYHHRCG
+67 
-75 DGGTGDPVHHLRAAG
+75 
-90 TADRAASAEH
+90 
-100 CAGDDHQSRHQHSHG
+100 
-115 DRHRQGPAEQRTRR
+115 
-129 HHHHHQENHF
+129 
-139 GRRARRGGYA
+139 
-149 HTDRARADQG
+149 
-159 NPMRRIRGG
+159 MRRIRGG

-176 LNMTPFRRPSAPEPA
+176 LNMTPFHRRPTEPE
-191 PSPAVPDEDADVG
+191 STPAVSDEDAGDS

-210 AQPVGRQPVE
+210 AQPSE
-220 PVRRWQSF
+220 PVRRWQTF

-247 VVDPDLAVVDLVRP
+247 AVDPDLAVVDLVRP

-271 PTRTPMAAPSPSTST
+271 PTPTPMAALAPSPSPST
-286 VVPAVAPVAVR
+286 VVPAVEPVAVR
-297 TPRTLP
+297 VPRTLP

-313 VAGWAADPNVG
+313 VAGWAADPNVVG

-354 SPVLAV
+354 SPVLAL
-360 ESTRRPWSSLTRLV
+360 ESTRRPWSSLTRRV

-385 WQDLR
+385 WQELR
-390 SGGHDLDS
+390 SGHDLDS
-398 ALSMAPGGA
+398 ALSMAPSGA
-407 SGLRVLHEGGGELE
+407 SGLRVLHQDSAGSE
-421 RLTGQLPA
+421 RDWLTGQLPA
-429 AASVIIDAGSLDNP
+429 AASVIIDGGSLDNP
-443 DLAALLSTWPVA
+443 DLTGLLSTWPVA

-524 EQPIRVD
+524 EQPIRID
-531 RLDKPVAAVIA
+531 RLDKSVAAVIA

-555 GNPRPAGRPPHLPPA
+555 GDPQPAVRPPHLPPA

>member
-1 MTGGEPKR
+1 M
-9 DWSAPMFTAEQI
+9 
-21 AAEAQEQ
+21 
-28 HRGRRRVVA
+28 
-37 RTGAAAAAAVVAVAG
+37 
-52 VGVWAGEQVGHPTPA
+52 
-67 RRYHHRCG
+67 
-75 DGGTGDPVHHLRAAG
+75 
-90 TADRAASAEH
+90 
-100 CAGDDHQSRHQHSHG
+100 
-115 DRHRQGPAEQRTRR
+115 
-129 HHHHHQENHF
+129 
-139 GRRARRGGYA
+139 
-149 HTDRARADQG
+149 
-159 NPMRRIRGG
+159 MRRIRGG

-176 LNMTPFRRPSAPEPA
+176 LNMTPFRSAPERA

-228 GGGGRSAAAAA
+228 GGGRSAAAA
-239 PQWQEPTP
+239 QWQEPTP
-247 VVDPDLAVVDLVRP
+247 AAAQDLAVVDLVRP
-261 PPNRYVIPPA
+261 PPTRYVIPPA
-271 PTRTPMAAPSPSTST
+271 PTPTAALAPSPSPSKT
-286 VVPAVAPVAVR
+286 VVPAVAPQVAVR
-297 TPRTLP
+297 VPRTLP

-313 VAGWAADPNVG
+313 VAGWAADPSVVG

-354 SPVLAV
+354 SPVLAL
-360 ESTRRPWSSLTRLV
+360 ESTRRPWSSLTRFV

-407 SGLRVLHEGGGELE
+407 SGLRVLHDGGGELE

-429 AASVIIDAGSLDNP
+429 AASVIIDGGSLDNP
-443 DLAALLSTWPVA
+443 DLTGLLSAWPVA

-476 RASLPAGLDVLMVL
+476 RASLPAGGLDVLMVL
-490 SDCGAF
+490 SDSGAF

-524 EQPIRVD
+524 EQPIRID

-555 GNPRPAGRPPHLPPA
+555 GNPQPAVPA
-570 TTSAVRPQQFPQ
+570 TASSAGTDVGGSTPAIPALPYQKEN